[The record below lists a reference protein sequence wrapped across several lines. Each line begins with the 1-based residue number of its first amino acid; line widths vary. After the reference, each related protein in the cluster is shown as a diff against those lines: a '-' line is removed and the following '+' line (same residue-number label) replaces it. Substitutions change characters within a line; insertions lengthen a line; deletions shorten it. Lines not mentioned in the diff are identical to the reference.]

1 MGRRL
6 ELEGKRFGRLVAID
20 RAAKKCNGHL
30 CWICRCDCW
39 NYTVTTGIHLKS
51 GHTQSCGC
59 IRAEYAREMGNC
71 YKHLIIPGNN
81 EFARRALQSKAR

>member
-6 ELEGKRFGRLVAID
+6 ELEGQRFGRLVAID
-20 RAAKKCNGHL
+20 RAGKKCNGHL

-39 NYTVTTGIHLKS
+39 SYTVSTGIHLKS

-59 IRAEYAREMGNC
+59 IRAEYAREMGRT
-71 YKHLIIPGNN
+71 
-81 EFARRALQSKAR
+81 FAYLLVHGRRGEV